1 MIVPGTRGE
10 TASSRP
16 ARDAALW
23 QRVLIGVGL
32 FALIVNGIY
41 PMVWILLTSFK
52 SELELTTKPL
62 QYLPKTLSF
71 QNYIEVFRAQPF
83 GTYFLNSIIV
93 AGVSTAL
100 CVFVAALAAYGLARL
115 RLRGRRTYTILV
127 TICSMFPVVSLIV
140 PLFQTMR
147 GLGLLNTY
155 PGLII
160 PYAALSL
167 PIAILTLTAFFQSIP
182 EDLEAAAM
190 VDGCSRLGALWRIIV
205 PLAAPGVVTA
215 GILTFVNSWN
225 EFLLALTFNSSRE
238 KWTVPVGVIN
248 YQGEFSFPWPL
259 ISAAIVI
266 TIVPVVILII
276 VFQRRII
283 GGLTAGSVKG

>member
-1 MIVPGTRGE
+1 VTTRAE
-10 TASSRP
+10 NTVSSR
-16 ARDAALW
+16 RIKDAALW

-32 FALIVNGIY
+32 FALIVNGVY

-52 SELELTTKPL
+52 TELELTTKPL
-62 QYLPKTLSF
+62 QYLPKTLSV
-71 QNYIEVFRAQPF
+71 QNYVEVFRAQPF

-93 AGVSTAL
+93 AGLSTVL

-115 RLRGRRTYTILV
+115 RLRGHRTYTILV
-127 TICSMFPVVSLIV
+127 TVCSMFPVVSLIV
-140 PLFQTMR
+140 PLFQIMR
-147 GLGLLNTY
+147 GLNLLNTY

>member
-1 MIVPGTRGE
+1 M
-10 TASSRP
+10 TARAENTVSSRRT
-16 ARDAALW
+16 RDTAIW

-32 FALIVNGIY
+32 FALIVNGVY

-71 QNYIEVFRAQPF
+71 HNYTEVFRAQPF
-83 GTYFLNSIIV
+83 GTYFLNSMIV
-93 AGVSTAL
+93 AGLSTVL

-127 TICSMFPVVSLIV
+127 TVCSMFPVVSLIV
-140 PLFQTMR
+140 PLFQIMR
-147 GLGLLNTY
+147 GLNLLNTY

-266 TIVPVVILII
+266 TIVPVVVLII